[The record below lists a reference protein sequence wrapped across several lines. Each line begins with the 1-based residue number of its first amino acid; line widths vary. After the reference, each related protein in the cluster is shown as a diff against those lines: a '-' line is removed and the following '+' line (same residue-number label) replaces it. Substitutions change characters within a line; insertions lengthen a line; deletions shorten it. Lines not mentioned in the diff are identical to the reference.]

1 MKRIK
6 LSTANPPSLEHLTA
20 AGKKTG
26 AHYASAMLILLLTAC
41 GGSSS
46 SPESPTS
53 KVAVVMPPP
62 AGTTNQPGMQLDE
75 PLTFEQFR
83 ALNKNAPKLHQP
95 VPAPLTTLPPLL
107 LDTQN
112 REMIRNAYNTLYSQ
126 SDNVAMN
133 WTGDYAAGKAGTVS
147 TQYQDATL
155 LRINLIRAM
164 AGVPAN
170 VVFDPV
176 YSAKSQQAA
185 FMMSANGQLSHTPPS
200 SWKFYT
206 ADGAEAAGNSNL
218 ALGNAG
224 PDAISNGYLGDSGSN
239 NAAVGHRRWLLYPQT
254 LAMGSGSVPGSA
266 SSSGAGNNSLYS
278 ANSLWVFDKN
288 AAAQRPKL
296 RDDFIAWPP
305 KGYVPYP
312 VVYGRWSF
320 SYKDADFSNT
330 RVSISKAGVSIPVNM
345 ETQAKG
351 YGENTIVW
359 LLQGTTDGSKA
370 SKPASDEAYEVT
382 VSDVRISG
390 ALQTFSYKVIVFD
403 PDTATP
409 GIDTAQIIADTS
421 TNVNSPLTFQIKPV
435 ADASGYGLKT
445 YRKASLTDTWTVK
458 NAADSWTASTATSY
472 SAFGSNN
479 FILFHGDFGL
489 QTLGYN
495 NKLLIAAGSQVEF
508 DKTTGYATPGEYL
521 RVQVSSNDGATW
533 SDVYSEKGT
542 SSPQASSHI
551 KVDLAKYAGSS
562 VNFRFAVTLDSGA
575 SVYTMPGVSGWQ
587 FNNIKF
593 ANVVQLVDEQTGFI
607 NGNQGSTSLVFSKA
621 GDYLAIGR
629 SQYQGR
635 FFSDWG
641 KPYLFTVTSTG
652 FDGNLANYTISKT
665 TGGYAIT
672 DKSGNSASQ
681 VAPTSARIAF
691 KDVTVAFDVEGKPGQ
706 AYRIYQAAFGR
717 VPDLTGLG
725 YWIKEMDKGSNLSS
739 VAASFMQSAEFR
751 TLYGATNPS
760 TDSFLTTLYRN
771 ILGRQPDQ
779 AGFDYWKTEIQA
791 NRITL
796 PGVLASFTE
805 SQENKLKTATATQN
819 GIAYIPYLQ

>member
-1 MKRIK
+1 MK
-6 LSTANPPSLEHLTA
+6 LSPASALSPERLTA
-20 AGKKTG
+20 VGKKPGT
-26 AHYASAMLILLLTAC
+26 HYASALLILLLTAC
-41 GGSSS
+41 GGSST
-46 SPESPTS
+46 SPESSTN
-53 KVAVVMPPP
+53 KVAVVTPPP
-62 AGTTNQPGMQLDE
+62 AGTANQPGTQLDE
-75 PLTFEQFR
+75 PLTFEQYR
-83 ALNKNAPKLHQP
+83 ALNKDGPVLHQP
-95 VPAPLTTLPPLL
+95 APAPINALPPLL

-112 REMIRNAYNTLYSQ
+112 REMVRNAYNTLYPQ

-133 WTGDYAAGKAGTVS
+133 WTGDYAAGKAGSVS

-155 LRINLIRAM
+155 LRINLIRAL

-185 FMMSANGQLSHTPPS
+185 FMMSINGQLSHTPPS

-224 PDAISNGYLGDSGSN
+224 PDAISNGYLGDSGNN
-239 NAAVGHRRWLLYPQT
+239 NAAVGHRRWLLYPRTQV
-254 LAMGSGSVPGSA
+254 MGSGSVPGA
-266 SSSGAGNNSLYS
+266 PSSGAGNNSLSS
-278 ANSLWVFDKN
+278 ANSLWVFDRN
-288 AAAQRPKL
+288 ALSQRPKL
-296 RDDFIAWPP
+296 RDDFIAWPAR
-305 KGYVPYP
+305 GYAPYP

-330 RVSISKAGVSIPVNM
+330 KVSISKAGVNIPVNI
-345 ETQAKG
+345 EAQARG

-359 LLQGTTDGSKA
+359 LLQGTTDGSRA
-370 SKPASDEAYEVT
+370 SKPASDETYEVT
-382 VSDVRISG
+382 ISDVRVSG
-390 ALQTFSYKVIVFD
+390 GSQTFSYKVIIFD
-403 PDTATP
+403 PETATP
-409 GIDTAQIIADTS
+409 GIDTTQVTANAS
-421 TNVNSPLTFQIKPV
+421 VNVNSPLLFQVKPV

-445 YRKASLTDTWTVK
+445 YRKAALTDTWTVK
-458 NAADSWTASTATSY
+458 NAADSWTASTASNY

-495 NKLLIAAGSQVEF
+495 NKLLIAAGGQVEF

-542 SSPQASSHI
+542 SSPQASNHI

-562 VNFRFAVTLDSGA
+562 VNFRFAVTLDSG
-575 SVYTMPGVSGWQ
+575 SSFYTTPGVSGWQ

-607 NGNQGSTSLVFSKA
+607 NGNQTGTSLVFTKA
-621 GDYLAIGR
+621 GDYLVIGR

-641 KPYLFTVTSTG
+641 KPYFFTVTSTG

-681 VAPTSARIAF
+681 VVPTSARIAF

-717 VPDLTGLG
+717 VPDLAGLG
-725 YWIKEMDKGSNLSS
+725 YWIKQMDQGSNLSS
-739 VAASFMQSAEFR
+739 VAASFMQSAEFK

-779 AGFDYWKTEIQA
+779 AGFDYWKAEIQA

-805 SQENKLKTATATQN
+805 SQENKLKTATATQS